1 MLAEQADLNEVH
13 DICISERQGRS
24 SPGRE
29 PCGAAEESP
38 LPSLLCSSSALVAFS
53 CCLRVPV
60 SSSAGHSY
68 SLSIS
73 ISLQSWVSP
82 PASLHT
88 VRLVSTALQAVPTTH
103 LSSVSSLFEMFF
115 TSDCPQTHH
124 VAEGGVEPGISC
136 LDLVRLGITGVHSQ
150 SSGIFSFVCL
160 FDFSMCGIVGK
171 GMSL

>member
-1 MLAEQADLNEVH
+1 M
-13 DICISERQGRS
+13 
-24 SPGRE
+24 
-29 PCGAAEESP
+29 
-38 LPSLLCSSSALVAFS
+38 
-53 CCLRVPV
+53 

-136 LDLVRLGITGVHSQ
+136 LDLLRPGITGVHSQ
-150 SSGIFSFVCL
+150 SGIFLFVWVAL
-160 FDFSMCGIVGK
+160 VWFGLAWFDLGTRD
-171 GMSL
+171 